1 MTGTNPATPGSDPAP
16 PGSATPPAP
25 GVTTT
30 TRPQSGAPDAAG
42 PHADPDGT
50 TADTSVVVAAGTVT
64 AADRTTAAAGGAVA
78 VSELSAAVPR
88 RRGRAAGWALVL
100 AGIAAAVLVV
110 AVTSA
115 VGDRAY
121 IDQGI
126 PFPGGGAAVTY
137 AVLRLIACLAG
148 GFTLGPLV
156 YALFCA
162 APTARGRMDV
172 DGFAA
177 VRIAE
182 RAALVW
188 ALAAVALVPV
198 TAADA
203 AGMSLSKAVRLHA
216 LSPLIG
222 AAEKPKAW
230 IVVTV
235 LVVAVAVLLRLSLS
249 WNSMFGLAG
258 MSAVAVISPA
268 VVGNA
273 GEGPNHDYAT
283 GAVIPFTIALSMFA
297 GLTWCVLGQRRRAT
311 SAEGMARFGVAL
323 RRYRIIVIACVIVMV
338 PTAVILTWILT
349 PPSTFGGVYGWL
361 GVAAAVLLAGQ
372 VALIGWLRPGTAD
385 SRVLPTVLAGAA
397 AAGVVW
403 LGISVSMAIQPAPAF
418 ANRSFTALQVFLGFD
433 LPHPPNLW
441 RLATVWRFDVVLG
454 TAAILLAVSYLA
466 GTRRLRHRGD
476 TWPRWRTLSWIV
488 GCVGLLLVTSS
499 GIGAY
504 GYAMFSVHMMT
515 HMALN
520 MFIPVLLV
528 LGAPVTLLLRAVPT
542 AGRGAQPGPREWV
555 LSLMHSRFTRVL
567 SNPIIAL
574 IIFVVSLYGL
584 YFSPLFDQLI
594 RFHWGHLLMNIH
606 FLITGYLYYWAI
618 IGIDPGPKRLPHL
631 GRLGM
636 LFAIMPFHAFFGV
649 AVMSMD
655 NLIGKDFYP
664 QLMLGWMHDL
674 MSDQHLGGTLA
685 WISGEVP
692 VLLVVGALLSQWA
705 KQERRDAARIDR
717 HQDEYPE
724 DDELTAYNA
733 MLTQLSERR
742 R

>member
-1 MTGTNPATPGSDPAP
+1 MTGTTIAENTERPA
-16 PGSATPPAP
+16 
-25 GVTTT
+25 
-30 TRPQSGAPDAAG
+30 APDGPRGRRGPVPRWVPWSAA
-42 PHADPDGT
+42 A
-50 TADTSVVVAAGTVT
+50 
-64 AADRTTAAAGGAVA
+64 AAAG
-78 VSELSAAVPR
+78 
-88 RRGRAAGWALVL
+88 
-100 AGIAAAVLVV
+100 LVV
-110 AVTSA
+110 AVTMT

-121 IDQGI
+121 LDQGI
-126 PFPGGGAAVTY
+126 PYPGDGPAVTY
-137 AVLRLIACLAG
+137 ALLRLIACLAG

-162 APTARGRMDV
+162 VPGKQGRMDV
-172 DGFAA
+172 DGYAA

-182 RAALVW
+182 RAAAVW
-188 ALAAVALVPV
+188 ALSAVASVPV

-203 AGMSLSKAVRLHA
+203 AGMSLGTAIRLRA
-216 LSPLIG
+216 LPPLIE

-230 IVVTV
+230 IVVAV
-235 LVVAVAVLLRLSLS
+235 LAIAVAVLLRLVLS
-249 WNSMFGLAG
+249 WNSLFGLAG
-258 MSAVAVISPA
+258 LSAVAVIAPA

-283 GAVIPFTIALSMFA
+283 GAVIPFTIALSMLA
-297 GLTWCVLGQRRRAT
+297 GLTWCLVGQGSRLGDAASVRRF
-311 SAEGMARFGVAL
+311 ELAL
-323 RRYRIIVIACVIVMV
+323 RRYRIIVGSGVAVMV
-338 PTAVILTWILT
+338 PTAALLVAILT

-361 GVAAAVLLAGQ
+361 GVAAAVLLTAHAGL
-372 VALIGWLRPGTAD
+372 VWWLRNPLD
-385 SRVLPTVLAGAA
+385 RIESRALPYVLAAA
-397 AAGVVW
+397 TAAGIVW

-433 LPHPPNLW
+433 LPHPPDPW
-441 RLATVWRFDVVLG
+441 RLLSVWRFDVVLG
-454 TAAILLAVSYLA
+454 SAAILLAFAYLMGA
-466 GTRRLRHRGD
+466 RRLRQRGD
-476 TWPRWRTLSWIV
+476 AWPRWRTLSWTL
-488 GCVGLLLVTSS
+488 GCFGLLLVTSS

-504 GYAMFSVHMMT
+504 GYGMFSVHMMT

-528 LGAPVTLLLRAVPT
+528 LGAPVTLLLRAVAP
-542 AGRGAQPGPREWV
+542 AGRGAAPGPREWV
-555 LSLMHSRFTRVL
+555 LSLMHSRFTRLL
-567 SNPIIAL
+567 SNPVIAL
-574 IIFVVSLYGL
+574 VIFVVSLYGL

-655 NLIGKDFYP
+655 TLIGADFYP
-664 QLMLGWMHDL
+664 QLQLGWMRDL
-674 MSDQHLGGTLA
+674 LSDQHLGGTLA

-705 KQERRDAARIDR
+705 KSERKQAARIDR
-717 HQDEYPE
+717 HQEEYPE
-724 DDELTAYNA
+724 DDELAAYNA
-733 MLTQLSERR
+733 MLTQLRASRR
-742 R
+742 